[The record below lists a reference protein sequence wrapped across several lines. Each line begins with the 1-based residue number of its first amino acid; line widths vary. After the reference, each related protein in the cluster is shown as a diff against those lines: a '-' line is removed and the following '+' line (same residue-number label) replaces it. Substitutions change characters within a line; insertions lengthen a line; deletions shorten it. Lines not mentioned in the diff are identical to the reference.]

1 MKNKLVFSSGI
12 TITDSNIRGGVK
24 YTQNINPNTDFTIG
38 CASSAEIVFDYD
50 NRNNDVSQYVEDGV
64 FNYYIQQANDTD
76 WRLIGKFYIQSSEVK
91 KNLITIRAYD
101 AMIKTEAYIDSFIDG
116 LTFPLTTTSLFTK
129 LCSFLG
135 VSCGGIDPGLVNT
148 TFKIQDN
155 FQAINITG
163 RQVIQYI
170 AEACAGYAVADTN
183 GAICIKDYEFV
194 NTELN
199 NSNYVSYTKANY
211 KVDRVEGLTIRTTQ
225 DDIGVSQG
233 ATEGNIY
240 IIQNNPLFYA
250 ENDSQLR
257 NVSYNLYQKILIMNG
272 YVPASLNLLQDFGL
286 KCGQIF
292 KINGNRFILMKKEIT
307 ASGTTFE
314 CYGNKQ
320 REKQE
325 SNLNSEIIALRGKTN
340 ELYRD
345 LEQTKST
352 LTDTANGLK
361 SQITQTASEIRSEI
375 NNTKDGLQSN
385 IDQTASSIR
394 TEISDT
400 KKGLESKI
408 EQTADGINTTVSSQ
422 GQQITQLQQTTN
434 SISSTV
440 SNQGQT
446 ITEIKQDLDGI
457 SLTYNSTNGT
467 ASITIG
473 DVTVSKLVDGNYV
486 DKAVAGINL
495 NGYVQF
501 TDLST
506 PGSTTI
512 SGSNITTGT
521 ISADRINMT
530 GAITWS
536 DLSTSVKNTINNAG
550 GLDEDE
556 VTTLITDQLVSSP
569 NIQGANYW
577 SEDRNTHMD
586 LLDASSVSAG
596 IGGGIEVT
604 GGSTQIFK
612 ACRSALLNVTLTSY
626 GTDFLQIT
634 SNGSVRPLGNW
645 DFSSAT
651 VSGLNLSG
659 DITVKAVW
667 GA

>member
-24 YTQNINPNTDFTIG
+24 YTQNINPNTDFTFG

-50 NRNNDVSQYVEDGV
+50 NRNNDVSQYIEDGV

-211 KVDRVEGLTIRTTQ
+211 TVDRVEGLTIRTTQ

-292 KINGNRFILMKKEIT
+292 KINGNKFILMKKEIT

-325 SNLNSEIIALRGKTN
+325 SNLNSEIVALRGKTN

-361 SQITQTASEIRSEI
+361 SQITQTAS
-375 NNTKDGLQSN
+375 D
-385 IDQTASSIR
+385 IR

-408 EQTADGINTTVSSQ
+408 EQTAEGINTTVSSQ

-473 DVTVSKLVDGNYV
+473 DVTVSQLVDGKYV

-550 GLDEDE
+550 GISEDE
-556 VTTLITDQLVSSP
+556 ATTLINNKLVSSP

>member
-12 TITDSNIRGGVK
+12 TIIDSDIRGGVK
-24 YTQNINPNTDFTIG
+24 YTQNINPNTDFTVG

-135 VSCGGIDPGLVNT
+135 VSCGGIDTGLTNR
-148 TFKIQDN
+148 TFNVQDN

-170 AEACAGYAVADTN
+170 AEACAGYAIADTS
-183 GAICIKDYEFV
+183 GAICIKDYKFV

-211 KVDRVEGLTIRTTQ
+211 TVDKIKGLTIRTTQ
-225 DDIGVSQG
+225 DDIGVSYG
-233 ATEGNIY
+233 ATEGNVY

-250 ENDSQLR
+250 ENDSQLSD
-257 NVSYNLYQKILIMNG
+257 VAYNLYMKISIMNG

-286 KCGQIF
+286 NCGQIF
-292 KINGNRFILMKKEIT
+292 KINGNKFILMKKEIT

-325 SNLNSEIIALRGKTN
+325 SNLNSEIVALRGKTN

-361 SQITQTASEIRSEI
+361 SQITQTAS
-375 NNTKDGLQSN
+375 D
-385 IDQTASSIR
+385 IR
-394 TEISDT
+394 TEISNT
-400 KKGLESKI
+400 KKGLETKI
-408 EQTADGINTTVSSQ
+408 EQTAEGINSTVSNQ

-446 ITEIKQDLDGI
+446 ITAIQQDLDGI

-473 DVTVSKLVDGNYV
+473 DVTVSQLVDGKYV

-530 GAITWS
+530 GSISWS
-536 DLSTSVKNTINNAG
+536 DLTTSCKNTIASQAS
-550 GLDEDE
+550 GLTEDE
-556 VTTLITDQLVSSP
+556 ATTLINDKLVSSP
-569 NIQGANYW
+569 TIAGGKFTDLNQKNYLKMGTSSDGSVGYLNHYYTTYSTSDPICVMGYQAGNYPNW
-577 SEDRNTHMD
+577 ILAPFNNPA
-586 LLDASSVSAG
+586 LDY
-596 IGGGIEVT
+596 IRT
-604 GGSTQIFK
+604 GST
-612 ACRSALLNVTLTSY
+612 T
-626 GTDFLQIT
+626 GTMY
-634 SNGSVRPLGNW
+634 PLGNW

-659 DITVKAVW
+659 EITVKAVW

>member
-12 TITDSNIRGGVK
+12 TITDSDIRGGVK
-24 YTQNINPNTDFTIG
+24 YTQNINPNTDFTVG

-50 NRNNDVSQYVEDGV
+50 NRNNDVSQYINDGV
-64 FNYYIQQANDTD
+64 FDYYIQQANDTD
-76 WRLIGKFYIQSSEVK
+76 WRLIGKFYIQSSEVN
-91 KNLITIRAYD
+91 KNLINIRAYD

-116 LTFPLTTTSLFTK
+116 LTFPLTITSLFTK

-135 VSCGGIDPGLVNT
+135 VSCGGIDAGLVNT
-148 TFKIQDN
+148 TFKVQDN

-170 AEACAGYAVADTN
+170 AEACAGYAVADTS

-211 KVDRVEGLTIRTTQ
+211 TVDSIEGLTIRTTQ
-225 DDIGVSQG
+225 DDIGVSEG
-233 ATEGNIY
+233 ATEGNVY

-292 KINGNRFILMKKEIT
+292 KINGNKFILMKKEIT

-325 SNLNSEIIALRGKTN
+325 SNLNSEIVALRGKTN

-361 SQITQTASEIRSEI
+361 SQITQTAS
-375 NNTKDGLQSN
+375 D
-385 IDQTASSIR
+385 IR
-394 TEISDT
+394 TEISNT
-400 KKGLESKI
+400 KKGLETKI
-408 EQTADGINTTVSSQ
+408 EQTAEGINSTVSNQ

-446 ITEIKQDLDGI
+446 ITAIQQDLDGI

-473 DVTVSKLVDGNYV
+473 NVTVSKLVDGNYV

-536 DLSTSVKNTINNAG
+536 DLSTSVQNTINSAG
-550 GLDEDE
+550 GISEDE
-556 VTTLITDQLVSSP
+556 ATTLINDKLVSSP
-569 NIQGANYW
+569 TIAGGKFTDLNQRNYLKMG
-577 SEDRNTHMD
+577 T
-586 LLDASSVSAG
+586 SSD
-596 IGGGIEVT
+596 
-604 GGSTQIFK
+604 GSVGY
-612 ACRSALLNVTLTSY
+612 LNHYYTTYS
-626 GTDFLQIT
+626 T
-634 SNGSVRPLGNW
+634 SNPICVMGYQAGNYPNWILAPFNNPALDYIRTSSTSGTMYPLGNW

-659 DITVKAVW
+659 EITVKAVW

>member
-24 YTQNINPNTDFTIG
+24 YTQNINPNTDFTVG

-116 LTFPLTTTSLFTK
+116 LTFPLTITSLFTK

-135 VSCGGIDPGLVNT
+135 VSCGGIDTGLTNR
-148 TFKIQDN
+148 TFKVQDN

-170 AEACAGYAVADTN
+170 AEACAGYAIADTS
-183 GAICIKDYEFV
+183 GAICIKDYKIV

-199 NSNYVSYTKANY
+199 SSNYVSYTKANY
-211 KVDRVEGLTIRTTQ
+211 TVDKIKGLTIRTTQ
-225 DDIGVSQG
+225 DDIGVSYG
-233 ATEGNIY
+233 ATQGNVY

-250 ENDSQLR
+250 ENDSQLSD
-257 NVSYNLYQKILIMNG
+257 VAYNLYMKISFMNG

-286 KCGQIF
+286 NCGQIF
-292 KINGNRFILMKKEIT
+292 KINGNKFILMKKEIT

-325 SNLNSEIIALRGKTN
+325 SNLNSEIVALRGKTN

-361 SQITQTASEIRSEI
+361 SQITQTAS
-375 NNTKDGLQSN
+375 D
-385 IDQTASSIR
+385 IR

-408 EQTADGINTTVSSQ
+408 EQTAEGINSTVSNQ

-473 DVTVSKLVDGNYV
+473 DVTVSQLVDGKYV

-536 DLSTSVKNTINNAG
+536 DLSSGVKNTINSAG
-550 GLDEDE
+550 GLSESE

>member
-24 YTQNINPNTDFTIG
+24 YTQNINPNTDFTVG

-50 NRNNDVSQYVEDGV
+50 NRNNNVSQYVEDGV
-64 FNYYIQQANDTD
+64 FDYYIQQANDTD

-116 LTFPLTTTSLFTK
+116 LTFPLTITSLFTK

-135 VSCGGIDPGLVNT
+135 VSCGGIDTGLTNR
-148 TFKIQDN
+148 TFNVQDN

-170 AEACAGYAVADTN
+170 AEACAGYAIADTS
-183 GAICIKDYEFV
+183 GAICIKDYKFV
-194 NTELN
+194 DTELN

-211 KVDRVEGLTIRTTQ
+211 TVDKIEGLTIRTTQ
-225 DDIGVSQG
+225 DDIGVSYG
-233 ATEGNIY
+233 ATEGNVY
-240 IIQNNPLFYA
+240 IIQNNPLYYA
-250 ENDSQLR
+250 ENDSQLSD
-257 NVSYNLYQKILIMNG
+257 VAYNLYMKISFMND

-286 KCGQIF
+286 NCGQVF

-325 SNLNSEIIALRGKTN
+325 SSLNSEIVALRGKTN

-352 LTDTANGLK
+352 LTDTANGLQ
-361 SQITQTASEIRSEI
+361 SQITQTASDIRAEIS
-375 NNTKDGLQSN
+375 NTKN
-385 IDQTASSIR
+385 
-394 TEISDT
+394 
-400 KKGLESKI
+400 GLESKI
-408 EQTADGINTTVSSQ
+408 EQTAEGINSTVSSQ

-446 ITEIKQDLDGI
+446 ITEIQQDLDGI

-495 NGYVQF
+495 DGYVTF

-506 PGSTTI
+506 AGSTTI

-530 GAITWS
+530 GAITWN
-536 DLSTSVKNTINNAG
+536 DLSNSVKNTINSAG
-550 GLDEDE
+550 GLDENE

-577 SEDRNTHMD
+577 SEDKNTHMD
-586 LLDASSVSAG
+586 LLDATSVSAG

-612 ACRSALLNVTLTSY
+612 ACRSASLNVTLSSY

-634 SNGSVRPLGNW
+634 SNGSVRPLGDW

-651 VSGLNLSG
+651 VTGLNTSG
-659 DITVKAVW
+659 NITVKAVW

>member
-12 TITDSNIRGGVK
+12 TITDSDIRGGVK
-24 YTQNINPNTDFTIG
+24 YTQNINPNTDFTVG

-116 LTFPLTTTSLFTK
+116 LTFPLTITSLFTK

-135 VSCGGIDPGLVNT
+135 VSCGGIDTGLTNR
-148 TFKIQDN
+148 TFNVQDN

-170 AEACAGYAVADTN
+170 AEACAGYAVADTS
-183 GAICIKDYEFV
+183 GAICIKDYKFV

-199 NSNYVSYTKANY
+199 SSNYVSYTKANY
-211 KVDRVEGLTIRTTQ
+211 TVDKIKGLTIRTTQ
-225 DDIGVSQG
+225 DDIGVSYG
-233 ATEGNIY
+233 ATEGNVY

-250 ENDSQLR
+250 ENDSQLSD
-257 NVSYNLYQKILIMNG
+257 VAYNLYMKISIMNG

-286 KCGQIF
+286 NCGQIF
-292 KINGNRFILMKKEIT
+292 KINGNKFILMKKEIT

-325 SNLNSEIIALRGKTN
+325 SNLNSEIIVLRGKTN

-361 SQITQTASEIRSEI
+361 SQITQTAS
-375 NNTKDGLQSN
+375 D
-385 IDQTASSIR
+385 IR
-394 TEISDT
+394 TEISNT
-400 KKGLESKI
+400 KKGLETKI
-408 EQTADGINTTVSSQ
+408 EQTAEGINSTVSNQ

-446 ITEIKQDLDGI
+446 ITAIQQDLDGI

-473 DVTVSKLVDGNYV
+473 DVTVSQLVDGKYV

-530 GAITWS
+530 GSISWG
-536 DLSTSVKNTINNAG
+536 DLSSSCKDTIASYAGADGSDANVPSYIHNTYIDATTIKSPTIYGAKIYAGTSAEGYIKLAPTGMNFYSNSGGSVCGIGYYSGKYNLPYIMLGQGVDDAG
-550 GLDEDE
+550 
-556 VTTLITDQLVSSP
+556 TDKGMIKKYTNGIWIGDSD
-569 NIQGANYW
+569 N
-577 SEDRNTHMD
+577 
-586 LLDASSVSAG
+586 ASSDSPGGTG
-596 IGGGIEVT
+596 IFIN
-604 GGSTQIFK
+604 F
-612 ACRSALLNVTLTSY
+612 TSGKIQKY
-626 GTDFLQIT
+626 I
-634 SNGSVRPLGNW
+634 NGSVSTL
-645 DFSSAT
+645 
-651 VSGLNLSG
+651 
-659 DITVKAVW
+659 
-667 GA
+667 

>member
-12 TITDSNIRGGVK
+12 TITDNNIRGGVK
-24 YTQNINPNTDFTIG
+24 YTQNINPNTDFTVG

-50 NRNNDVSQYVEDGV
+50 NRNNDVSQYINDGV

-76 WRLIGKFYIQSSEVK
+76 WRLIGKFYIQSSEVN

-116 LTFPLTTTSLFTK
+116 LTFPLTITSLFTK

-135 VSCGGIDPGLVNT
+135 VSCGGIDAGLVNT
-148 TFKIQDN
+148 TFKVQDN

-170 AEACAGYAVADTN
+170 AEACAGYAIADTS

-211 KVDRVEGLTIRTTQ
+211 TVDRVEGITIRTTQ

-292 KINGNRFILMKKEIT
+292 KINGNKFILMKKEIT

-325 SNLNSEIIALRGKTN
+325 SNLNSEIVALRGKTN

-361 SQITQTASEIRSEI
+361 SQITQTAS
-375 NNTKDGLQSN
+375 D
-385 IDQTASSIR
+385 IR
-394 TEISDT
+394 TEISNT
-400 KKGLESKI
+400 KKGLETKI
-408 EQTADGINTTVSSQ
+408 EQTAEGINSTVSNQ

-440 SNQGQT
+440 SSQGQT
-446 ITEIKQDLDGI
+446 ITAIQQDLDGI

-473 DVTVSKLVDGNYV
+473 DVTVSQLVDGKYV

-536 DLSTSVKNTINNAG
+536 DLSTSVKNTINSAG
-550 GLDEDE
+550 GISEDE
-556 VTTLITDQLVSSP
+556 ATTLINDKLVSSP
-569 NIQGANYW
+569 TIAGGKFTDLNQKNYLKMG
-577 SEDRNTHMD
+577 T
-586 LLDASSVSAG
+586 SS
-596 IGGGIEVT
+596 
-604 GGSTQIFK
+604 
-612 ACRSALLNVTLTSY
+612 
-626 GTDFLQIT
+626 D
-634 SNGSVRPLGNW
+634 GSVGYLNHYYTTYSTSDPICVMGYQAGNYPNWILAPFNNPALDYIRTSSTSGTMYPVGNW
-645 DFSSAT
+645 DFSNAT
-651 VSGLNLSG
+651 VKGLNTSG
-659 DITVKAVW
+659 NITVKAVW

>member
-91 KNLITIRAYD
+91 KNLINIRAYD

-170 AEACAGYAVADTN
+170 AEACAGYAIADTS
-183 GAICIKDYEFV
+183 GAICIKDYKFV
-194 NTELN
+194 DTELN

-211 KVDRVEGLTIRTTQ
+211 TVDKIKGLTIRTTQ
-225 DDIGVSQG
+225 DDIGVSYG
-233 ATEGNIY
+233 ATQGNVY

-292 KINGNRFILMKKEIT
+292 KINGNKFILMKKEIT

-361 SQITQTASEIRSEI
+361 SQITQTAS
-375 NNTKDGLQSN
+375 D
-385 IDQTASSIR
+385 IR
-394 TEISDT
+394 TEISNT
-400 KKGLESKI
+400 KKGLETKI
-408 EQTADGINTTVSSQ
+408 EQTAEGINSTVSNQ

-440 SNQGQT
+440 SSQGQT
-446 ITEIKQDLDGI
+446 ITAIQQDLDGI

-473 DVTVSKLVDGNYV
+473 DVTVSQLVDGKYV

-536 DLSTSVKNTINNAG
+536 DLSTSVKNTINSAG
-550 GLDEDE
+550 GISEDE
-556 VTTLITDQLVSSP
+556 ATTLINDKLVSSP
-569 NIQGANYW
+569 TIAGGKFTDLNQKNYLKMG
-577 SEDRNTHMD
+577 T
-586 LLDASSVSAG
+586 SS
-596 IGGGIEVT
+596 
-604 GGSTQIFK
+604 
-612 ACRSALLNVTLTSY
+612 
-626 GTDFLQIT
+626 D
-634 SNGSVRPLGNW
+634 GSVGYLNHYYTTYSTSDPICVMGYQAGNYPNWILAPFNNPALDYIRTSSTSGTMYPVGNW
-645 DFSSAT
+645 DFSNAT
-651 VSGLNLSG
+651 VKGLNTSG
-659 DITVKAVW
+659 NITVKAVW

>member
-12 TITDSNIRGGVK
+12 TITDNNIRGGVK

-64 FNYYIQQANDTD
+64 FNYYIHQANDTD

-361 SQITQTASEIRSEI
+361 SQITQTASDIRAEISD
-375 NNTKDGLQSN
+375 TKNGLESKITQS
-385 IDQTASSIR
+385 ASDIR

-408 EQTADGINTTVSSQ
+408 EQTAQGINSTVSSQ

-446 ITEIKQDLDGI
+446 ITAIQQDLDGI

-473 DVTVSKLVDGNYV
+473 DVTVSQLVDGKYV

-550 GLDEDE
+550 GISEDE
-556 VTTLITDQLVSSP
+556 ATTLINNKLVSSP
-569 NIQGANYW
+569 TIAGGKFKNLSQTAWLEIQDDSKNFHSLVFKSNSFPNGLFTVYDGDGSVTSFSGKNNYYFLIT
-577 SEDRNTHMD
+577 D
-586 LLDASSVSAG
+586 
-596 IGGGIEVT
+596 
-604 GGSTQIFK
+604 GST
-612 ACRSALLNVTLTSY
+612 NTS
-626 GTDFLQIT
+626 TPQ
-634 SNGSVRPLGNW
+634 GNW
-645 DFSSAT
+645 DFSDAT
-651 VSGLNLSG
+651 VTGLNLSG

>member
-211 KVDRVEGLTIRTTQ
+211 TVDRVEGLTIRTTQ

-292 KINGNRFILMKKEIT
+292 KINGNKFILMKKEIT

-325 SNLNSEIIALRGKTN
+325 SNLNSEIVALRGKTN

-361 SQITQTASEIRSEI
+361 SQITQTAS
-375 NNTKDGLQSN
+375 D
-385 IDQTASSIR
+385 IR

-408 EQTADGINTTVSSQ
+408 EQTAEGINSTVSSQ

-473 DVTVSKLVDGNYV
+473 DVTVSQLVDGKYV

-536 DLSTSVKNTINNAG
+536 DLSTSVKNTINSAG
-550 GLDEDE
+550 GISEDE
-556 VTTLITDQLVSSP
+556 ATTLINNKLVSSP

>member
-24 YTQNINPNTDFTIG
+24 YTQNINPNTDFTVG

-116 LTFPLTTTSLFTK
+116 LTFPLTITSLFTK

-135 VSCGGIDPGLVNT
+135 VSCGGIDTGLVNT
-148 TFKIQDN
+148 TFKVQDN

-170 AEACAGYAVADTN
+170 AEACAGYAVADTS

-211 KVDRVEGLTIRTTQ
+211 TVDRVEGLTIRTTQ

-292 KINGNRFILMKKEIT
+292 KINGNKFILMKKEIT

-325 SNLNSEIIALRGKTN
+325 SNLNSEIVALRGKTN

-361 SQITQTASEIRSEI
+361 SQITQTAS
-375 NNTKDGLQSN
+375 D
-385 IDQTASSIR
+385 IR

-408 EQTADGINTTVSSQ
+408 EQTAQGINSTVSSQ

-440 SNQGQT
+440 SSQGQT
-446 ITEIKQDLDGI
+446 ITAIQQDLDGI

-473 DVTVSKLVDGNYV
+473 DVTVSQLVDGKYV

-530 GAITWS
+530 GSISWS
-536 DLSTSVKNTINNAG
+536 DLTTSCKNTIASQAS
-550 GLDEDE
+550 GLTEDE
-556 VTTLITDQLVSSP
+556 ATTLINDKLVSSP
-569 NIQGANYW
+569 TIAGGKFTDLNQKNYLK
-577 SEDRNTHMD
+577 M
-586 LLDASSVSAG
+586 G
-596 IGGGIEVT
+596 
-604 GGSTQIFK
+604 
-612 ACRSALLNVTLTSY
+612 TS
-626 GTDFLQIT
+626 
-634 SNGSVRPLGNW
+634 SNGSVGYLNHYYTTYSTSDPICVMGYQAGNYPNWILAPFNNPALDYIRTSSTSGTMYPVGNW
-645 DFSSAT
+645 DFSNAT

-659 DITVKAVW
+659 EVTVKAVW

>member
-12 TITDSNIRGGVK
+12 TITDSDIRGGVK

-76 WRLIGKFYIQSSEVK
+76 WRLIGKFYIQNSEVK

-135 VSCGGIDPGLVNT
+135 VSCGGIDTGLVNT
-148 TFKIQDN
+148 TFKVQDN

-170 AEACAGYAVADTN
+170 AEACAGYAVADTS
-183 GAICIKDYEFV
+183 GAICIKDYKFV

-211 KVDRVEGLTIRTTQ
+211 TVDKIKGLTIRTTQ
-225 DDIGVSQG
+225 DDIGVSYG

-250 ENDSQLR
+250 ENDSQLSD
-257 NVSYNLYQKILIMNG
+257 VAYNLYMKISFMND

-286 KCGQIF
+286 NCGQVF
-292 KINGNRFILMKKEIT
+292 KINGNKFILMKKEIT

-325 SNLNSEIIALRGKTN
+325 SNLNSEIVALRGKTN

-361 SQITQTASEIRSEI
+361 SQITQTAS
-375 NNTKDGLQSN
+375 D
-385 IDQTASSIR
+385 IR
-394 TEISDT
+394 TEISNT
-400 KKGLESKI
+400 KKGLETKI
-408 EQTADGINTTVSSQ
+408 EQTAEGINSTVSSQ
-422 GQQITQLQQTTN
+422 GKQITQLQQTTN

-473 DVTVSKLVDGNYV
+473 DVTVSQLVDGKYV

-536 DLSTSVKNTINNAG
+536 DLSTSVKNTINSAG
-550 GLDEDE
+550 GISEDE
-556 VTTLITDQLVSSP
+556 ATTLINDKLVSSP
-569 NIQGANYW
+569 TIAGGKFTDLNQTNYLKMG
-577 SEDRNTHMD
+577 T
-586 LLDASSVSAG
+586 SSD
-596 IGGGIEVT
+596 
-604 GGSTQIFK
+604 GSVGY
-612 ACRSALLNVTLTSY
+612 LNHYYTTYS
-626 GTDFLQIT
+626 T
-634 SNGSVRPLGNW
+634 SNPICVMGYQAGNYPNWILAPFNNPALDYIRTSSTSGTMYPLGNW

-659 DITVKAVW
+659 EITVKAVW

>member
-12 TITDSNIRGGVK
+12 TITDNNIRGGVK
-24 YTQNINPNTDFTIG
+24 YTQNINPNTDFTVG

-50 NRNNDVSQYVEDGV
+50 NRNNDASQYVEDGV

-116 LTFPLTTTSLFTK
+116 LTFPLTITSLFTK

-135 VSCGGIDPGLVNT
+135 VSCGGIDTGLTNR
-148 TFKIQDN
+148 TFNVQDN

-170 AEACAGYAVADTN
+170 AEACAGYAVADTS
-183 GAICIKDYEFV
+183 GAICIKDYKFV
-194 NTELN
+194 DTELN

-211 KVDRVEGLTIRTTQ
+211 TVDKIKGLTIRTTQ
-225 DDIGVSQG
+225 DDIGVSYG
-233 ATEGNIY
+233 ATEGNVY

-250 ENDSQLR
+250 ENDSQLSD
-257 NVSYNLYQKILIMNG
+257 VAYNLYMKISIMNG

-286 KCGQIF
+286 NCGQIF
-292 KINGNRFILMKKEIT
+292 KINGNKFILMKKEIT

-325 SNLNSEIIALRGKTN
+325 SNLNSEIVALRGKTN

-361 SQITQTASEIRSEI
+361 SQITQTAS
-375 NNTKDGLQSN
+375 D
-385 IDQTASSIR
+385 IR
-394 TEISDT
+394 TEISNT
-400 KKGLESKI
+400 KKGLETKI
-408 EQTADGINTTVSSQ
+408 EQTAEGINSTVSNQ

-446 ITEIKQDLDGI
+446 ITAIQQDLDGI

-473 DVTVSKLVDGNYV
+473 DVTVSQLVDGKYV

-530 GAITWS
+530 GSISWS
-536 DLSTSVKNTINNAG
+536 DLTTSCKNTIASQAG
-550 GLDEDE
+550 GISEDE
-556 VTTLITDQLVSSP
+556 ATTLINDKLVSSP
-569 NIQGANYW
+569 TIAGGKFTDLNQKNYLKMG
-577 SEDRNTHMD
+577 T
-586 LLDASSVSAG
+586 SSD
-596 IGGGIEVT
+596 
-604 GGSTQIFK
+604 GSVGY
-612 ACRSALLNVTLTSY
+612 LNHYYTTYS
-626 GTDFLQIT
+626 T
-634 SNGSVRPLGNW
+634 SNPICVMGYQAGNYPNWILAPFNNPALDYIRTSSTSGTMYPLGNW

-659 DITVKAVW
+659 EITVKAVW

>member
-76 WRLIGKFYIQSSEVK
+76 WRLVGKFYIQSSEVK

-135 VSCGGIDPGLVNT
+135 VSCGGIDTGLPNR
-148 TFKIQDN
+148 TFNVQDN

-170 AEACAGYAVADTN
+170 AEACAGYAVADTS
-183 GAICIKDYEFV
+183 GAICIKDYKFV
-194 NTELN
+194 DTELN

-211 KVDRVEGLTIRTTQ
+211 TVDKIKGLTIRTTQ
-225 DDIGVSQG
+225 DDIGVSYG
-233 ATEGNIY
+233 ATEGNVY

-250 ENDSQLR
+250 ENDSQLSD
-257 NVSYNLYQKILIMNG
+257 VAYNLYMKISFMND

-286 KCGQIF
+286 NCGQVF

-361 SQITQTASEIRSEI
+361 SQITQTAS
-375 NNTKDGLQSN
+375 D
-385 IDQTASSIR
+385 IR

-400 KKGLESKI
+400 KKGLETKI
-408 EQTADGINTTVSSQ
+408 EQTAEGINSTVSNQ

-446 ITEIKQDLDGI
+446 ITAIQQDLDGI

-495 NGYVQF
+495 DGYVTF

-536 DLSTSVKNTINNAG
+536 DLSNSVKNTINSAG
-550 GLDEDE
+550 GISEDE
-556 VTTLITDQLVSSP
+556 ATTLINDKLVSSP
-569 NIQGANYW
+569 TIAGGKFTDLNQKNYLK
-577 SEDRNTHMD
+577 MG
-586 LLDASSVSAG
+586 ASSD
-596 IGGGIEVT
+596 
-604 GGSTQIFK
+604 GSVGY
-612 ACRSALLNVTLTSY
+612 LNHYYTTYS
-626 GTDFLQIT
+626 T
-634 SNGSVRPLGNW
+634 SNPICVMGYQAGNYPNWILAPFNNPALDYIRTSSTSGTMYPLGNW
-645 DFSSAT
+645 DFSNAT

-659 DITVKAVW
+659 EITVKAVW

>member
-91 KNLITIRAYD
+91 KNLINIRAYD

-135 VSCGGIDPGLVNT
+135 VSCGGIDTGLVNR
-148 TFKIQDN
+148 TFSVQDN

-170 AEACAGYAVADTN
+170 AEACAGYAIADTS
-183 GAICIKDYEFV
+183 GAICIKDYKFV
-194 NTELN
+194 DTELN

-211 KVDRVEGLTIRTTQ
+211 TVDKIKGLTIRTTQ
-225 DDIGVSQG
+225 DDIGVSYG
-233 ATEGNIY
+233 ATQGNVY

-292 KINGNRFILMKKEIT
+292 KINGNKFILMKKEIT

-361 SQITQTASEIRSEI
+361 SQITQTAS
-375 NNTKDGLQSN
+375 D
-385 IDQTASSIR
+385 IR
-394 TEISDT
+394 TEISNT
-400 KKGLESKI
+400 KKGLETKI
-408 EQTADGINTTVSSQ
+408 EQTAEGINSTVSNQ

-440 SNQGQT
+440 SSQGQT
-446 ITEIKQDLDGI
+446 ITAIQQDLDGI

-473 DVTVSKLVDGNYV
+473 DVTVSQLVDGKYV

-536 DLSTSVKNTINNAG
+536 DLSTSVKNTINSAG
-550 GLDEDE
+550 GISEDE
-556 VTTLITDQLVSSP
+556 ATTLINDKLVSSP
-569 NIQGANYW
+569 TIAGGKFTDLNQKNYLKMG
-577 SEDRNTHMD
+577 T
-586 LLDASSVSAG
+586 SS
-596 IGGGIEVT
+596 
-604 GGSTQIFK
+604 
-612 ACRSALLNVTLTSY
+612 
-626 GTDFLQIT
+626 D
-634 SNGSVRPLGNW
+634 GSVGYLNHYYTTYSTSDPICVMGYQAGNYPNWILAPFNNPALDYIRTSSTSGTMYPVGNW
-645 DFSSAT
+645 DFSNAT
-651 VSGLNLSG
+651 VKGLNTSG
-659 DITVKAVW
+659 NITVKAVW

>member
-24 YTQNINPNTDFTIG
+24 YTQNINPNTDFIIG

-233 ATEGNIY
+233 ATEGNVY

-292 KINGNRFILMKKEIT
+292 KINGNKFILMKKEIT

-473 DVTVSKLVDGNYV
+473 DVTVSQLVDGKYV

-536 DLSTSVKNTINNAG
+536 DLSSGVKNTINSAG
-550 GLDEDE
+550 GLSESE
-556 VTTLITDQLVSSP
+556 VKTVITDSLVSSP
-569 NIQGANYW
+569 TIAGGKFKNLSQTAWLEIQDDSKKFHSLVFKSNSFPNGLFTVYDGDFSVTSFSGKNNYYFLITDGAT
-577 SEDRNTHMD
+577 NT
-586 LLDASSVSAG
+586 
-596 IGGGIEVT
+596 
-604 GGSTQIFK
+604 STPQ
-612 ACRSALLNVTLTSY
+612 
-626 GTDFLQIT
+626 
-634 SNGSVRPLGNW
+634 GNW
-645 DFSSAT
+645 DFSDAT
-651 VSGLNLSG
+651 VTGLNLSG

>member
-64 FNYYIQQANDTD
+64 FNYYIQQANDID

-91 KNLITIRAYD
+91 KNLINIRAYD

-135 VSCGGIDPGLVNT
+135 VSCGGIDTGLVNR
-148 TFKIQDN
+148 TFNIQDN

-170 AEACAGYAVADTN
+170 AEACAGYAVADTS
-183 GAICIKDYEFV
+183 GAICIKDYKFV

-211 KVDRVEGLTIRTTQ
+211 TVDKIKGLTIRTTQ
-225 DDIGVSQG
+225 DDIGVSYG
-233 ATEGNIY
+233 ATEGNVY

-250 ENDSQLR
+250 ENDSQLSD
-257 NVSYNLYQKILIMNG
+257 VAYNLYMKISFMSG

-286 KCGQIF
+286 NCGQIF
-292 KINGNRFILMKKEIT
+292 KINGNKFILMKKEIT

-325 SNLNSEIIALRGKTN
+325 SNLNSEIVALRGKTN

-361 SQITQTASEIRSEI
+361 SQITQTAS
-375 NNTKDGLQSN
+375 D
-385 IDQTASSIR
+385 IR
-394 TEISDT
+394 TEISNT
-400 KKGLESKI
+400 KKGLETKI
-408 EQTADGINTTVSSQ
+408 EQTAEGINSTVSSQ

-440 SNQGQT
+440 SSQGQT

-457 SLTYNSTNGT
+457 SLTYNSKNGT

-536 DLSTSVKNTINNAG
+536 DLSTSVKNTINSAG
-550 GLDEDE
+550 GISEDE
-556 VTTLITDQLVSSP
+556 ATTLINDKLVSSP
-569 NIQGANYW
+569 TIAGGKFTDLNQRNYLK
-577 SEDRNTHMD
+577 M
-586 LLDASSVSAG
+586 G
-596 IGGGIEVT
+596 
-604 GGSTQIFK
+604 
-612 ACRSALLNVTLTSY
+612 TS
-626 GTDFLQIT
+626 
-634 SNGSVRPLGNW
+634 SNGSVGYLNHYYTTYSTSDPICVMGYQAGNYPNWILAPFNNPALDYIRTSSTSGTMYPVGNW
-645 DFSSAT
+645 DFSNAT
-651 VSGLNLSG
+651 VKGLNTSG
-659 DITVKAVW
+659 NITVKAVW

>member
-12 TITDSNIRGGVK
+12 TITDNNIRGGVK
-24 YTQNINPNTDFTIG
+24 YTQNINPNTDFTVG

-50 NRNNDVSQYVEDGV
+50 NRNNDASQYVEDGV

-116 LTFPLTTTSLFTK
+116 LTFPLTITSLFTK

-135 VSCGGIDPGLVNT
+135 VSCGGIDTGLTNR
-148 TFKIQDN
+148 TFNVQDN

-170 AEACAGYAVADTN
+170 AEACAGYAVADTS
-183 GAICIKDYEFV
+183 GAICIKDYKFV
-194 NTELN
+194 DTELN

-211 KVDRVEGLTIRTTQ
+211 TVDKIKGLTIRTTQ
-225 DDIGVSQG
+225 DDIGVSYG
-233 ATEGNIY
+233 ATQGNVY

-250 ENDSQLR
+250 ENDSQLSD
-257 NVSYNLYQKILIMNG
+257 VAYNLYMKISIMNG

-286 KCGQIF
+286 NCGQIF
-292 KINGNRFILMKKEIT
+292 KINGNKFILMKKEIT

-325 SNLNSEIIALRGKTN
+325 SNLNSEIVALRGKTN

-361 SQITQTASEIRSEI
+361 SQITQTAS
-375 NNTKDGLQSN
+375 D
-385 IDQTASSIR
+385 IR
-394 TEISDT
+394 TEISNT
-400 KKGLESKI
+400 KKGLETKI
-408 EQTADGINTTVSSQ
+408 EQTAEGINSTVSNQ

-473 DVTVSKLVDGNYV
+473 DVTVSQLVDGKYV

-530 GAITWS
+530 GSISWS
-536 DLSTSVKNTINNAG
+536 DLTTSCKNTIASQASG
-550 GLDEDE
+550 ISEDE
-556 VTTLITDQLVSSP
+556 ATTLINDKLVSSP
-569 NIQGANYW
+569 TIAGGKFTDLNQKNYLKMG
-577 SEDRNTHMD
+577 T
-586 LLDASSVSAG
+586 SSD
-596 IGGGIEVT
+596 
-604 GGSTQIFK
+604 GSVGY
-612 ACRSALLNVTLTSY
+612 LNHYYTTYS
-626 GTDFLQIT
+626 T
-634 SNGSVRPLGNW
+634 SNPICVMGYQAGNYPNWILAPFNNPALDYIRTSSTSGTMYPLGNW

-659 DITVKAVW
+659 EITVKAVW

>member
-12 TITDSNIRGGVK
+12 TITDSDIRGGVK
-24 YTQNINPNTDFTIG
+24 YTQNINPNTDFTVG

-76 WRLIGKFYIQSSEVK
+76 WRLIGKFYIQNSEVK

-211 KVDRVEGLTIRTTQ
+211 TVDRVEGLTIRTTQ

-292 KINGNRFILMKKEIT
+292 KINGNKFILMKKEIT

-325 SNLNSEIIALRGKTN
+325 SNLNSEIVALRGKTN

-352 LTDTANGLK
+352 LTDTANGLR

-394 TEISDT
+394 SEISNT
-400 KKGLESKI
+400 KKGLETQI
-408 EQTADGINTTVSSQ
+408 EQTTDAINMTVSNQ

-473 DVTVSKLVDGNYV
+473 DVTVSQLVDGKYV

-506 PGSTTI
+506 AGSTTI

-536 DLSTSVKNTINNAG
+536 DLSSGVKNTINSAG
-550 GLDEDE
+550 GLSESE
-556 VTTLITDQLVSSP
+556 VKTVITDSLVSSP
-569 NIQGANYW
+569 TIAGGKFKNLSQTAWLEIQDDSKNFHSLVFKSNSFPNGLFTVYDGDFSVTSFSGKNNYYFLIT
-577 SEDRNTHMD
+577 D
-586 LLDASSVSAG
+586 
-596 IGGGIEVT
+596 
-604 GGSTQIFK
+604 GST
-612 ACRSALLNVTLTSY
+612 NTS
-626 GTDFLQIT
+626 TPQ
-634 SNGSVRPLGNW
+634 GNW
-645 DFSSAT
+645 DFSDAT
-651 VSGLNLSG
+651 VTGLNLSG

>member
-12 TITDSNIRGGVK
+12 TITDNNIRGGVK
-24 YTQNINPNTDFTIG
+24 YTQNINPNTDFTVG

-76 WRLIGKFYIQSSEVK
+76 WRLIGKFYIQNSEVK

-148 TFKIQDN
+148 TFKVQDN

-211 KVDRVEGLTIRTTQ
+211 TVDRVEGLTIRTTQ

-257 NVSYNLYQKILIMNG
+257 DVSYNLYQKILIMNG

-286 KCGQIF
+286 NCGQIF
-292 KINGNRFILMKKEIT
+292 KINGNKFILMKKEIT

-325 SNLNSEIIALRGKTN
+325 SNLNSEIVALRGKTN

-361 SQITQTASEIRSEI
+361 SQITQTAS
-375 NNTKDGLQSN
+375 D
-385 IDQTASSIR
+385 IR

-400 KKGLESKI
+400 KKGLETKI
-408 EQTADGINTTVSSQ
+408 EQTAEGINSTVSSQ

-473 DVTVSKLVDGNYV
+473 DVTVSQLVDGKYV

-536 DLSTSVKNTINNAG
+536 DLSTSVKNTINSAG
-550 GLDEDE
+550 GISEDE
-556 VTTLITDQLVSSP
+556 ATTLINDKLVSSP
-569 NIQGANYW
+569 TIAGGKFTDLNQRNYLKMGTSSNESVGYLNHYYTTYSTSDPICVMGYQAGNYPNW
-577 SEDRNTHMD
+577 ILAPFNNPA
-586 LLDASSVSAG
+586 LDYIRTSS
-596 IGGGIEVT
+596 
-604 GGSTQIFK
+604 
-612 ACRSALLNVTLTSY
+612 TS
-626 GTDFLQIT
+626 GTMYP
-634 SNGSVRPLGNW
+634 VGNW

>member
-24 YTQNINPNTDFTIG
+24 YTQNINPNTDFTVG

-116 LTFPLTTTSLFTK
+116 LTFPLTITSLFTK

-135 VSCGGIDPGLVNT
+135 VSCGGIDTGLTNR
-148 TFKIQDN
+148 TFNVQDN

-170 AEACAGYAVADTN
+170 AEACAGYAIADTS
-183 GAICIKDYEFV
+183 GAICIKDYKFV

-211 KVDRVEGLTIRTTQ
+211 TVDKIKGLIIRTTQ
-225 DDIGVSQG
+225 DDIGVSYG
-233 ATEGNIY
+233 ATEGNVY

-250 ENDSQLR
+250 ENDSQLSD
-257 NVSYNLYQKILIMNG
+257 VADNLYMKISFMNG

-286 KCGQIF
+286 NCGQIF
-292 KINGNRFILMKKEIT
+292 KINGNKFILMKKEIT

-325 SNLNSEIIALRGKTN
+325 SNLNSEIVALRGKTN

-361 SQITQTASEIRSEI
+361 SQITQTASDIRAEISD
-375 NNTKDGLQSN
+375 TKNGLESKITQS
-385 IDQTASSIR
+385 ASDIR

-408 EQTADGINTTVSSQ
+408 EQTAQGINSTVSSQ

-473 DVTVSKLVDGNYV
+473 DVTVSQLVDGKYV

-550 GLDEDE
+550 GISEDE
-556 VTTLITDQLVSSP
+556 ATTLINDKLVASPTIAGGKFKNLSQTTWIEIGNKKPYYGLILKSNSFPDGMFGVYDGDFDVTSFSGKSNYTFLITDGDSKTSTP
-569 NIQGANYW
+569 QG
-577 SEDRNTHMD
+577 T
-586 LLDASSVSAG
+586 
-596 IGGGIEVT
+596 
-604 GGSTQIFK
+604 
-612 ACRSALLNVTLTSY
+612 
-626 GTDFLQIT
+626 
-634 SNGSVRPLGNW
+634 W

-651 VSGLNLSG
+651 VKGLNTSG
-659 DITVKAVW
+659 NITVKAVW

>member
-24 YTQNINPNTDFTIG
+24 YTQNINPNTDFTFG

-50 NRNNDVSQYVEDGV
+50 NRNNDVSQYIEDGV

-211 KVDRVEGLTIRTTQ
+211 TVDRVEGLTIRTTQ

-325 SNLNSEIIALRGKTN
+325 SNLNSEIVALRGKTN

-361 SQITQTASEIRSEI
+361 SQITQTAS
-375 NNTKDGLQSN
+375 D
-385 IDQTASSIR
+385 IR

-408 EQTADGINTTVSSQ
+408 EQTAEGINTTVSSQ

-473 DVTVSKLVDGNYV
+473 DVTVSQLVDGKYV

-550 GLDEDE
+550 GISEDE
-556 VTTLITDQLVSSP
+556 ATTLINNKLVSSP

>member
-12 TITDSNIRGGVK
+12 TITDNNIRGGVK
-24 YTQNINPNTDFTIG
+24 YTQNINPNTDFTVG

-76 WRLIGKFYIQSSEVK
+76 WRLIGKFYIQNSEVK

-116 LTFPLTTTSLFTK
+116 LTFPLTITSLFTK

-170 AEACAGYAVADTN
+170 AEACAGYAVADTS

-211 KVDRVEGLTIRTTQ
+211 TVDRVEGLTIRTTQ

-286 KCGQIF
+286 NCGQIF
-292 KINGNRFILMKKEIT
+292 KINGNKFILMKKEIT

-325 SNLNSEIIALRGKTN
+325 SNLNSEIVALRGKTN

-361 SQITQTASEIRSEI
+361 SQITQTAS
-375 NNTKDGLQSN
+375 D
-385 IDQTASSIR
+385 IR

-400 KKGLESKI
+400 KKGLETKI
-408 EQTADGINTTVSSQ
+408 EQTAEGINSTVSSQ
-422 GQQITQLQQTTN
+422 GEQITQLQQTTN

-473 DVTVSKLVDGNYV
+473 DVTVSQLVDGKYV

-530 GAITWS
+530 GSISWS
-536 DLSTSVKNTINNAG
+536 DLTTSCKNTIASQASG
-550 GLDEDE
+550 ISEDE
-556 VTTLITDQLVSSP
+556 ATTLINDKLVSSP
-569 NIQGANYW
+569 TIAGGKFTDLNQKNYLKMG
-577 SEDRNTHMD
+577 T
-586 LLDASSVSAG
+586 SS
-596 IGGGIEVT
+596 
-604 GGSTQIFK
+604 
-612 ACRSALLNVTLTSY
+612 
-626 GTDFLQIT
+626 D
-634 SNGSVRPLGNW
+634 GSVGYLNHYYTTYSTSDPICVMGYQAGNYPNWILAPFNNPALDYIRTSSTSGTMYPVGSW
-645 DFSSAT
+645 DFSNAT
-651 VSGLNLSG
+651 VKGLNTSG
-659 DITVKAVW
+659 NITVKAVW

>member
-135 VSCGGIDPGLVNT
+135 VSCGGIDTGLPNR
-148 TFKIQDN
+148 TFNVQDN

-170 AEACAGYAVADTN
+170 AEACAGYAVADTS
-183 GAICIKDYEFV
+183 GAICIKDYKFV
-194 NTELN
+194 DTELN

-211 KVDRVEGLTIRTTQ
+211 TVDKIKGLTIRTTQ
-225 DDIGVSQG
+225 DDIGVSYG
-233 ATEGNIY
+233 ATEGNVY

-250 ENDSQLR
+250 ENDSQLSD
-257 NVSYNLYQKILIMNG
+257 VAYNLYMKISFMND

-286 KCGQIF
+286 NCGQVF

-361 SQITQTASEIRSEI
+361 SQITQTAS
-375 NNTKDGLQSN
+375 D
-385 IDQTASSIR
+385 IR

-400 KKGLESKI
+400 KKGLETKI
-408 EQTADGINTTVSSQ
+408 EQTAEGINSTVSNQ

-446 ITEIKQDLDGI
+446 ITAIQQDLDGI

-495 NGYVQF
+495 DGYVTF

-536 DLSTSVKNTINNAG
+536 DLSNSVKNTINSAG
-550 GLDEDE
+550 GISEDE
-556 VTTLITDQLVSSP
+556 ATTLINDKLVSSP
-569 NIQGANYW
+569 TIAGGKFTDLNQKNYLK
-577 SEDRNTHMD
+577 MG
-586 LLDASSVSAG
+586 ASSD
-596 IGGGIEVT
+596 
-604 GGSTQIFK
+604 GSVGY
-612 ACRSALLNVTLTSY
+612 LNHYYTTYS
-626 GTDFLQIT
+626 T
-634 SNGSVRPLGNW
+634 SNPICVMGYQAGNYPNWILAPFNNPALDYIRTSSTSGTMYPLGNW

-651 VSGLNLSG
+651 VTGLNTSG
-659 DITVKAVW
+659 EVTVKAVW

>member
-12 TITDSNIRGGVK
+12 TITDSDIRGGVK

-76 WRLIGKFYIQSSEVK
+76 WRLIGKFYIQNSEVK

-101 AMIKTEAYIDSFIDG
+101 AMIKTEAYIDSFIEG
-116 LTFPLTTTSLFTK
+116 LTFPLTITSLFTK

-135 VSCGGIDPGLVNT
+135 VSCGGIDTGLTNR
-148 TFKIQDN
+148 TFNVQDN

-170 AEACAGYAVADTN
+170 AEACAGYAIADTS
-183 GAICIKDYEFV
+183 GAICIKDYKFV
-194 NTELN
+194 DTELN

-211 KVDRVEGLTIRTTQ
+211 TVDKIEGLTIRTTQ
-225 DDIGVSQG
+225 DDIGVSYG
-233 ATEGNIY
+233 DTEGNVY

-250 ENDSQLR
+250 ENDSQLSD
-257 NVSYNLYQKILIMNG
+257 VAYNLYMKISFMND

-286 KCGQIF
+286 NCGQVF
-292 KINGNRFILMKKEIT
+292 KINGNKFILMKKEIT

-325 SNLNSEIIALRGKTN
+325 SSLNSEIVALRGKTN

-361 SQITQTASEIRSEI
+361 SQITQTASDIR
-375 NNTKDGLQSN
+375 
-385 IDQTASSIR
+385 A
-394 TEISDT
+394 EISDT

-408 EQTADGINTTVSSQ
+408 EQTAEGINSTVSSQ

-446 ITEIKQDLDGI
+446 ITEIQQDLDGI

-495 NGYVQF
+495 DGYVQF

-536 DLSTSVKNTINNAG
+536 DLSNSVKNTINSAG
-550 GLDEDE
+550 GISEDE
-556 VTTLITDQLVSSP
+556 ATTLINDKLVSSP
-569 NIQGANYW
+569 TIAGGKFTDLNQKNYLK
-577 SEDRNTHMD
+577 MG
-586 LLDASSVSAG
+586 ASS
-596 IGGGIEVT
+596 
-604 GGSTQIFK
+604 
-612 ACRSALLNVTLTSY
+612 
-626 GTDFLQIT
+626 D
-634 SNGSVRPLGNW
+634 GSVGYLNHYYTTYSTSDPICVMGYQAGNYPNWILAPFNNPALDYIRTSSTSGTMYPVGNW
-645 DFSSAT
+645 DFSNAT
-651 VSGLNLSG
+651 VTGLNTSG
-659 DITVKAVW
+659 NITVKAVW

>member
-12 TITDSNIRGGVK
+12 TITDNNIRGGVK
-24 YTQNINPNTDFTIG
+24 YTQNINPNTDFTVG

-116 LTFPLTTTSLFTK
+116 LTFPLTITSLFTK

-135 VSCGGIDPGLVNT
+135 VSCGGIDTGLTNR
-148 TFKIQDN
+148 TFNVQDN

-170 AEACAGYAVADTN
+170 AEACAGYAVADTS
-183 GAICIKDYEFV
+183 GAICIKDYKFV
-194 NTELN
+194 DTELN

-211 KVDRVEGLTIRTTQ
+211 TVDKIKGLTIRTTQ
-225 DDIGVSQG
+225 DDIGVSYG
-233 ATEGNIY
+233 ATEGNVY

-250 ENDSQLR
+250 ENDSQLSD
-257 NVSYNLYQKILIMNG
+257 VAYNLYMKISIMNG

-286 KCGQIF
+286 NCGQIF
-292 KINGNRFILMKKEIT
+292 KINGNKFILMKKEIT

-325 SNLNSEIIALRGKTN
+325 SNLNSEIVALRGKTN

-361 SQITQTASEIRSEI
+361 SQITQTAS
-375 NNTKDGLQSN
+375 D
-385 IDQTASSIR
+385 IR
-394 TEISDT
+394 TEISNT
-400 KKGLESKI
+400 KKGLETKI
-408 EQTADGINTTVSSQ
+408 EQTAEGINSTVSSQ
-422 GQQITQLQQTTN
+422 GEQITKLQQTTN

-473 DVTVSKLVDGNYV
+473 DVTVSQLVDGKYV

-530 GAITWS
+530 GSISWS
-536 DLSTSVKNTINNAG
+536 DLTTSCKNTIASQAG
-550 GLDEDE
+550 GISEDE
-556 VTTLITDQLVSSP
+556 ATTLINDKLVSSP
-569 NIQGANYW
+569 TIAGGKFTDLNQKNYLKMG
-577 SEDRNTHMD
+577 T
-586 LLDASSVSAG
+586 SSD
-596 IGGGIEVT
+596 
-604 GGSTQIFK
+604 GSVGY
-612 ACRSALLNVTLTSY
+612 LNHYYTTYS
-626 GTDFLQIT
+626 T
-634 SNGSVRPLGNW
+634 SNPICVMGYQAGNYPNWILAPFNNPALDYIRTSSTSGTMYPLGNW

-659 DITVKAVW
+659 EITVKAVW

>member
-64 FNYYIQQANDTD
+64 FNYYIQQANDTE

-116 LTFPLTTTSLFTK
+116 LTFPLTITSLFTK

-135 VSCGGIDPGLVNT
+135 VSCGGIDTALPNR

-170 AEACAGYAVADTN
+170 AEACAGYAVADTS
-183 GAICIKDYEFV
+183 GAICIKDYKFV
-194 NTELN
+194 DTELN

-211 KVDRVEGLTIRTTQ
+211 TVDKIEGLTIRTTQ
-225 DDIGVSQG
+225 DDIGVSYG
-233 ATEGNIY
+233 ATEGNVY
-240 IIQNNPLFYA
+240 IIQNNPLCYA
-250 ENDSQLR
+250 ENDSQLSD
-257 NVSYNLYQKILIMNG
+257 VAYNLYMKISFMNG

-286 KCGQIF
+286 NCGQVF
-292 KINGNRFILMKKEIT
+292 KINGNKFILMKKEIT

-361 SQITQTASEIRSEI
+361 SQITQTAS
-375 NNTKDGLQSN
+375 D
-385 IDQTASSIR
+385 IR

-408 EQTADGINTTVSSQ
+408 EQTAEGINSTVSSQ

-440 SNQGQT
+440 SSQGQT
-446 ITEIKQDLDGI
+446 ITEIQQDLDGI

-495 NGYVQF
+495 DGYVTF

-506 PGSTTI
+506 AGSTTI

-536 DLSTSVKNTINNAG
+536 DLSTSVKNTINSAG
-550 GLDEDE
+550 GLDESE

-612 ACRSALLNVTLTSY
+612 ACRSATLNVTLSSY
-626 GTDFLQIT
+626 GTDFLQII
-634 SNGSVRPLGNW
+634 SKGDIRPLGNW

-651 VSGLNLSG
+651 VTGLDGLGGN
-659 DITVKAVW
+659 ITVKAVW

>member
-12 TITDSNIRGGVK
+12 TITDSDIRGGVK

-170 AEACAGYAVADTN
+170 AEACAGYAVADTS

-211 KVDRVEGLTIRTTQ
+211 TVDRVEGLTIRTTQ

-250 ENDSQLR
+250 ENDSQLSD
-257 NVSYNLYQKILIMNG
+257 VAYNLYMKISFMND

-286 KCGQIF
+286 NCGQVF
-292 KINGNRFILMKKEIT
+292 KINGNKFILMKKEIT

-361 SQITQTASEIRSEI
+361 SQITQTAS
-375 NNTKDGLQSN
+375 D
-385 IDQTASSIR
+385 IR
-394 TEISDT
+394 TEISNT
-400 KKGLESKI
+400 KKGLETKI
-408 EQTADGINTTVSSQ
+408 EQTAEGINSTVSNQ

-473 DVTVSKLVDGNYV
+473 DVTVSQLVDGKYV

-536 DLSTSVKNTINNAG
+536 DLSTSVKNTINSAG
-550 GLDEDE
+550 GISEDE
-556 VTTLITDQLVSSP
+556 ATTLINDKLVSSP
-569 NIQGANYW
+569 TIAGGKFTDLNQTNYLKMG
-577 SEDRNTHMD
+577 T
-586 LLDASSVSAG
+586 SSD
-596 IGGGIEVT
+596 
-604 GGSTQIFK
+604 GSVGY
-612 ACRSALLNVTLTSY
+612 LNHYYTTYS
-626 GTDFLQIT
+626 T
-634 SNGSVRPLGNW
+634 SNPICVMGYQAGNYPNWILAPFNNPALDYIRTSSTSGTMYPLGNW

-659 DITVKAVW
+659 EITVKAVW

>member
-12 TITDSNIRGGVK
+12 TITDNNIRGGVK
-24 YTQNINPNTDFTIG
+24 YTQNINPNTDFTVG

-50 NRNNDVSQYVEDGV
+50 NRNNDASQYVEDGV
-64 FNYYIQQANDTD
+64 FNYYIQQTNDTD
-76 WRLIGKFYIQSSEVK
+76 WRLIGKFYIQNSEVK

-116 LTFPLTTTSLFTK
+116 LTFPLTITSLFTK

-135 VSCGGIDPGLVNT
+135 VSCGGIDTGLTNR
-148 TFKIQDN
+148 TFNVQDN

-170 AEACAGYAVADTN
+170 AEACAGYAIADTS
-183 GAICIKDYEFV
+183 GAICIKDYKFV

-199 NSNYVSYTKANY
+199 SSNYVSYTKANY
-211 KVDRVEGLTIRTTQ
+211 TVDKIKGLIIRTTQ
-225 DDIGVSQG
+225 DDIGVSYG
-233 ATEGNIY
+233 ATEGNVY

-250 ENDSQLR
+250 ENDSQLSD
-257 NVSYNLYQKILIMNG
+257 VAYNLYMKISFMNG
-272 YVPASLNLLQDFGL
+272 YVPATLNLLQDFGL
-286 KCGQIF
+286 NCGQIF
-292 KINGNRFILMKKEIT
+292 KINGNKFILMKKEIT

-325 SNLNSEIIALRGKTN
+325 SNLNSEIVALRGKTN

-361 SQITQTASEIRSEI
+361 SQITQTAS
-375 NNTKDGLQSN
+375 D
-385 IDQTASSIR
+385 IR
-394 TEISDT
+394 TEISNT
-400 KKGLESKI
+400 KKGLETKI
-408 EQTADGINTTVSSQ
+408 EQTAEGINSTVSNQ

-473 DVTVSKLVDGNYV
+473 DVTVSQLVDGKYV

-530 GAITWS
+530 GSISWS
-536 DLSTSVKNTINNAG
+536 DLTTSCKNTIASQACG
-550 GLDEDE
+550 ISEDE
-556 VTTLITDQLVSSP
+556 ATTLINDKLVSSP
-569 NIQGANYW
+569 TIAGGKFTDLNQKNYLKMG
-577 SEDRNTHMD
+577 T
-586 LLDASSVSAG
+586 SS
-596 IGGGIEVT
+596 
-604 GGSTQIFK
+604 
-612 ACRSALLNVTLTSY
+612 
-626 GTDFLQIT
+626 D
-634 SNGSVRPLGNW
+634 GSVGYLNHYYTTYSTSDPICVMGYQAGNYPNWILAPFNNPALDYIRTSSTSGTMYPLGNW

-659 DITVKAVW
+659 EITVKAVW

>member
-24 YTQNINPNTDFTIG
+24 YTQNINPNTDFTVG

-50 NRNNDVSQYVEDGV
+50 NRNNDVSQYIEDGV

-211 KVDRVEGLTIRTTQ
+211 TVDRVEGLTIRTTQ

-292 KINGNRFILMKKEIT
+292 KINGNKFILMKKEIT

-325 SNLNSEIIALRGKTN
+325 SNLNSEIVALRGKTN

-361 SQITQTASEIRSEI
+361 SQITQTASDIR
-375 NNTKDGLQSN
+375 
-385 IDQTASSIR
+385 A
-394 TEISDT
+394 EISDT

-408 EQTADGINTTVSSQ
+408 EQTASGINSTVRGQ
-422 GQQITQLQQTTN
+422 GQQITQLQQLTN

-440 SNQGQT
+440 SSQGQT

-457 SLTYNSTNGT
+457 SLTYNSKNGT

-536 DLSTSVKNTINNAG
+536 DLSTSVKNTINSAG
-550 GLDEDE
+550 GISEDE
-556 VTTLITDQLVSSP
+556 ATTLINNKLVSSP

-612 ACRSALLNVTLTSY
+612 AYRSALLNVTLTSY

>member
-12 TITDSNIRGGVK
+12 TITDNNIRGGVK
-24 YTQNINPNTDFTIG
+24 YTQNINPNTDFTVG

-76 WRLIGKFYIQSSEVK
+76 WRLIGKFYIQNSEVK

-135 VSCGGIDPGLVNT
+135 VSCGGIDTGLTNR
-148 TFKIQDN
+148 TFNVQDN

-170 AEACAGYAVADTN
+170 AEACAGYAIADTS
-183 GAICIKDYEFV
+183 GAICIKDYKFV

-211 KVDRVEGLTIRTTQ
+211 TVDKIKGLTIRTTQ

-250 ENDSQLR
+250 ENDSQLSD
-257 NVSYNLYQKILIMNG
+257 VAYNLYMKISIMNG

-286 KCGQIF
+286 NCGQIF
-292 KINGNRFILMKKEIT
+292 NINGNKFILMKKEIT

-352 LTDTANGLK
+352 LTDTTNGLQ
-361 SQITQTASEIRSEI
+361 SQITQTAS
-375 NNTKDGLQSN
+375 D
-385 IDQTASSIR
+385 IR

-408 EQTADGINTTVSSQ
+408 EQTAEGINSTVSSQ

-440 SNQGQT
+440 SSQGQT
-446 ITEIKQDLDGI
+446 ITAIQQDLDGI

-495 NGYVQF
+495 DGYVTF

-506 PGSTTI
+506 AGSTTI

-530 GAITWS
+530 GAISWG
-536 DLSTSVKNTINNAG
+536 DLDSNLQTTINDAG
-550 GLDEDE
+550 GSGGLTEAE

-569 NIQGANYW
+569 TIAGGKFTDLNKKNYIKMGSSSDNSVGYLNHYFTPYST
-577 SEDRNTHMD
+577 SEPICVMGYQKGTLPNWVLAPYNVPVLSFARQ
-586 LLDASSVSAG
+586 SSTSG
-596 IGGGIEVT
+596 
-604 GGSTQIFK
+604 
-612 ACRSALLNVTLTSY
+612 LTAAM
-626 GTDFLQIT
+626 GD
-634 SNGSVRPLGNW
+634 W

>member
-12 TITDSNIRGGVK
+12 TITDNNIRGGVK
-24 YTQNINPNTDFTIG
+24 YTQNINPNTDFTVG

-211 KVDRVEGLTIRTTQ
+211 TVDRVEGLTIRTTQ

-292 KINGNRFILMKKEIT
+292 KINGNKFILMKKEIT

-325 SNLNSEIIALRGKTN
+325 SNLNSEIVALRGKTN

-361 SQITQTASEIRSEI
+361 SQITQTAS
-375 NNTKDGLQSN
+375 D
-385 IDQTASSIR
+385 IR

-408 EQTADGINTTVSSQ
+408 EQTAEGINSTVSSQ

-473 DVTVSKLVDGNYV
+473 DVTVSQLVDGKYV

-495 NGYVQF
+495 NGYVTF

-536 DLSTSVKNTINNAG
+536 DLSTSVKNTINSAG
-550 GLDEDE
+550 GISEDE
-556 VTTLITDQLVSSP
+556 ATTLINNKLVSSP

-659 DITVKAVW
+659 NITVKAVW